1 MITFTADQLR
11 KLSPVAKAEIID
23 ALVDGI
29 EQINAAGIDTPLVLQ
44 HFLVEVAVETGGF
57 KAIEENLFYTAE
69 RLTQVW
75 PSRFPSVA
83 AAKPFA
89 KNPQKLANKVYGGRL
104 GNRLP
109 NDGWDFRG
117 SSMIQTTG
125 RDNFRRAGY
134 EKNPDLLRQDA
145 KEALKAALKFWVDN
159 DCTSF
164 AERDDIVGLRKRIN
178 GGSHG
183 LDQARNYLKK
193 AKTIFLT
200 ARPLQVPLMSK
211 DKIQELQ
218 ERLIALGYVGVGKA
232 DGYIGAMTIGAISAF
247 QAENGL
253 KVNGQFDTDTRETL
267 KTATPRPLSE
277 SRANSEPE
285 NSRILSASRLLKKGA
300 VGILGAAGLSEAA
313 GPLSALEMIGERY
326 QRLKSALA
334 PFSGIQEF
342 FANNPIIVVAGMAGI
357 VYLMSKAIEKARIED
372 HQTGRT
378 A

>member
-1 MITFTADQLR
+1 MIIFTADQLR
-11 KLSPVAKAEIID
+11 KLSPVAKDEIVD
-23 ALVDGI
+23 SLVDGI
-29 EQINAAGIDTPLVLQ
+29 DLINEAGIDTPLELQ
-44 HFLVEVAVETGGF
+44 HFLTQVAVETGGF

-69 RLTQVW
+69 RLTAVW
-75 PSRFPSVA
+75 PSRFPTLAS
-83 AAKPFA
+83 AKPFA

-159 DCTSF
+159 ECGSF
-164 AERDDIVGLRKRIN
+164 AKRDDIVGLRQRIN
-178 GGSHG
+178 GGTHG
-183 LDQARNYLKK
+183 LDLARNYLKK

-200 ARPLQVPLMSK
+200 ARPLNVPVMSK
-211 DKIQELQ
+211 DKILELQ
-218 ERLIALGYVGVGKA
+218 KRLIELGYVGVGKP

-247 QAENGL
+247 QAEHGL
-253 KVNGQFDTDTRETL
+253 KVNGQFDTDTRESL
-267 KTATPRPLSE
+267 KVATPRPIPE
-277 SRANSEPE
+277 TRVESEPE
-285 NSRILSASRLLKKGA
+285 DSRILKSSRLLKKGA
-300 VGILGAAGLSEAA
+300 VGLMGAAGLSEAT
-313 GPLSALEMIGERY
+313 GPLTALEMVGERY
-326 QRLKSALA
+326 QRIKAVLA
-334 PFSGIQEF
+334 PFQGVIDF
-342 FANNPIIVVAGMAGI
+342 VTGHPVIMVAVVAGA
-357 VYLMSKAIEKARIED
+357 VYLLSKVIEKARIDD